1 MEAIQNNP
9 GLWPLQR
16 LRPRAEGHKY
26 DRGHVVVFGGA
37 RLTGAARLAAQAAMR
52 TGAGLCTVVAP
63 ADAVT
68 VYRSDAPHIMVE
80 ERGTD
85 IAAHLADPRRNVAI
99 IGPGL
104 EGDGVRAD
112 VLAVLAAGRPAVLDA
127 GALTAFAG
135 AENDLCAALHP
146 DCILTPHEGEFER
159 LFGPLPEGR
168 VQAAQK
174 AAIRAGCTILLKGAE
189 TVIAAPGRAPV
200 VNNHATPYLATAGA
214 GDVLAGVIGGLLAQ
228 GMGAFDAACAAA
240 WIHGEAARR
249 FGPGLVA
256 PDLVAGIPAV
266 LKDLT

>member
-1 MEAIQNNP
+1 MTTLVNNP
-9 GLWPLQR
+9 SLWPLQG
-16 LRPRAEGHKY
+16 LRPRADGHKY

-52 TGAGLCTVVAP
+52 AGAGLCTVVAP
-63 ADAVT
+63 AEAVT
-68 VYRSDAPHIMVE
+68 IYRSDAPHIMVE
-80 ERGTD
+80 ERGDD
-85 IAAHLADPRRNVAI
+85 IAAHLADTRRNAVV

-104 EGDGVRAD
+104 EGDIRAD
-112 VLAVLAAGRPAVLDA
+112 VRAVLAAGRPAVLDA

-135 AENDLCAALHP
+135 TENDLFAALRA
-146 DCILTPHEGEFER
+146 DCVLTPHEGEFER
-159 LFGPLPEGR
+159 LFGPLTGDR
-168 VQAAQK
+168 VRAAQN
-174 AAIRAGCTILLKGAE
+174 AAIRAGCVVLLKGAE
-189 TVIAAPGRAPV
+189 TVIAAPGHAPV
-200 VNNHATPYLATAGA
+200 VNRHATPYLATAGA

-228 GMGAFDAACAAA
+228 GLGAFDAACAAA